1 MEPPD
6 AQMFTAIN
14 TLISINQQ
22 ETSQINFAENNR
34 QADSRKTATAIKA
47 SISQAQQ
54 LSSTQITLFSMA
66 LKKQYT
72 YESMII
78 RSRVMAGLIKV
89 SPVLAQ
95 MYAKNWTV
103 KPSGDTDVIEKQQMV
118 EKMTEAW
125 PIMSQTAC
133 ASLFLADLLEKM
145 FPDSAAKYV
154 QALQQ
159 ADQQK
164 QSQQQQMMQQGLMF
178 AKQLGTDIIGL
189 AKKPEMF
196 SESGL
201 IHVYPQIENLADK
214 AKQLMAQLEAK

>member
-1 MEPPD
+1 
-6 AQMFTAIN
+6 
-14 TLISINQQ
+14 
-22 ETSQINFAENNR
+22 
-34 QADSRKTATAIKA
+34 
-47 SISQAQQ
+47 
-54 LSSTQITLFSMA
+54 MA

-214 AKQLMAQLEAK
+214 AKQLMAQLGAK